1 MTKRLRRPPRSK
13 RAVGMSTLAAQL
25 ATERDQLKEQL
36 DGKQQ
41 SNAASLEHLSA
52 DLARVRH
59 ARAAHSL
66 MPETDGQKKVVEQ
79 AQALEALIQQ
89 KFRDIRVA
97 ARFTAL
103 ALDGSERA
111 LKQLKDD
118 QSELEAFVVGSRG
131 TARGQSLFR
140 IGACTA
146 FMLATVVPLSL
157 IRRRRRR
164 ERVDQS
170 RKCPRCLNKD
180 TLDFVA
186 ASSDHEFDEG
196 QTMFRLKVCNAC
208 DYEIRENY
216 VHENRLC
223 FPTVGIP
230 SSGKTHWLLML
241 YDQIKN
247 SNIPVAS
254 TIRKIPSREDQR
266 ASMSWCNDCSTLA
279 AGSIPRSTASR
290 TRSRSTSMTQ
300 TGTARTSRW

>member
-13 RAVGMSTLAAQL
+13 RAGTSTLAAQL

-66 MPETDGQKKVVEQ
+66 MPETDGQKGRR
-79 AQALEALIQQ
+79 AGPG
-89 KFRDIRVA
+89 
-97 ARFTAL
+97 ARGPDPAEIPRHPRCSPDSLAL

-157 IRRRRRR
+157 IRRR
-164 ERVDQS
+164 S
-170 RKCPRCLNKD
+170 
-180 TLDFVA
+180 A
-186 ASSDHEFDEG
+186 ANELTRAG
-196 QTMFRLKVCNAC
+196 NAP
-208 DYEIRENY
+208 D
-216 VHENRLC
+216 VS
-223 FPTVGIP
+223 T
-230 SSGKTHWLLML
+230 KT
-241 YDQIKN
+241 
-247 SNIPVAS
+247 
-254 TIRKIPSREDQR
+254 
-266 ASMSWCNDCSTLA
+266 
-279 AGSIPRSTASR
+279 
-290 TRSRSTSMTQ
+290 RSTSSPHRPITNL
-300 TGTARTSRW
+300 TKARPCSA